1 MQRGILVSPVFR
13 MRSQVQGSPFGVI
26 FLSVRRPQIG
36 LLLTLVICLQ
46 LLDLPA
52 IALALPAIALL
63 RRRAGS
69 GEAGGPARSSLNTD
83 LFLQP
88 CPEQPQ

>member
-36 LLLTLVICLQ
+36 LLLALVICLQ

-52 IALALPAIALL
+52 IALLG
-63 RRRAGS
+63 RRAGS